1 MMTSTNVLGCRHSCP
16 QMHSAGRLKAGGTCR
31 HTLCNFISILSFLSL
46 APWATAPPGGTLPGV
61 LICHLFP
68 APGPQASKPTGHFSE
83 EVPPSGQHGTA
94 PFLPS
99 TFCLARWAPA
109 SMHRVSLTRKT
120 GPPDFLRQV
129 TSLSAQDCKRPLYIC
144 SVCCPHKA
152 GSSWKLR
159 PPPHHGPWCLAQGR
173 SLPRPLSIS
182 LAAEFCQW

>member
-1 MMTSTNVLGCRHSCP
+1 MTSTNVLGCRHSCP

-68 APGPQASKPTGHFSE
+68 APGLQASKPTGHFSE

-120 GPPDFLRQV
+120 RPPDFLRQV
-129 TSLSAQDCKRPLYIC
+129 TSISAQDCKRPLYIC
-144 SVCCPHKA
+144 SVCCPH
-152 GSSWKLR
+152 R
-159 PPPHHGPWCLAQGR
+159 
-173 SLPRPLSIS
+173 
-182 LAAEFCQW
+182 LAAPGS